1 MKNPDRID
9 AFKTDIEDMKLKS
22 SSQKER
28 GLQLLAVL
36 LMIGG
41 VITAFSAYFSS
52 THQDDFRDQNELII
66 LAIASLSLVLIG
78 AIMFVR
84 YSMAKFLRFWLLR
97 QFYEGQD
104 HIDRIV
110 HAMSE
115 SETDEAAPEPEVA
128 NVEVTEETSDTP
140 SA

>member
-1 MKNPDRID
+1 MKDSDRIET
-9 AFKTDIEDMKLKS
+9 FKSDIEDMKLKS

-28 GLQLLAVL
+28 GLQVFAVL
-36 LMIGG
+36 LIVGG
-41 VITAFSAYFSS
+41 LITAFSAYFSS

-66 LAIASLSLVLIG
+66 LAIASLGLVLVG
-78 AIMFVR
+78 SVMFVR

-110 HAMSE
+110 HSMGNGGTSA
-115 SETDEAAPEPEVA
+115 TTADAAD
-128 NVEVTEETSDTP
+128 EETSDT
-140 SA
+140 

>member
-1 MKNPDRID
+1 MKNSDRIE
-9 AFKTDIEDMKLKS
+9 AFKADIEDMNLKS

-28 GLQLLAVL
+28 GLQILAVL
-36 LMIGG
+36 LMVGG
-41 VITAFSAYFSS
+41 VITSFSAYFSS

-66 LAIASLSLVLIG
+66 LAVASLGLILIG
-78 AIMFVR
+78 AVMFVR

-110 HAMSE
+110 NAL
-115 SETDEAAPEPEVA
+115 APESAP
-128 NVEVTEETSDTP
+128 EETSDT
-140 SA
+140 SSE

>member
-1 MKNPDRID
+1 MKNADRIET
-9 AFKTDIEDMKLKS
+9 FKADIEDMKLKS

-28 GLQLLAVL
+28 GLQILAVL
-36 LMIGG
+36 LMVGG
-41 VITAFSAYFSS
+41 VITSFSAYFSS

-66 LAIASLSLVLIG
+66 LAVASLGLILIG
-78 AIMFVR
+78 AVMFVR

-110 HAMSE
+110 GAMGDPADSPRDG
-115 SETDEAAPEPEVA
+115 TK
-128 NVEVTEETSDTP
+128 ETSDTP
-140 SA
+140 GD

>member
-1 MKNPDRID
+1 MKNSDRIE
-9 AFKTDIEDMKLKS
+9 AFKADIEDMNLKS

-28 GLQLLAVL
+28 GLQILAVL
-36 LMIGG
+36 LMVGG
-41 VITAFSAYFSS
+41 VITSFSAYFSS

-66 LAIASLSLVLIG
+66 LAVASLGLILIG
-78 AIMFVR
+78 AVMFVR

-110 HAMSE
+110 NAL
-115 SETDEAAPEPEVA
+115 APESAP
-128 NVEVTEETSDTP
+128 EETSDT
-140 SA
+140 SSG

>member
-1 MKNPDRID
+1 MKNPDRIES
-9 AFKTDIEDMKLKS
+9 FKADIEDMKLKS

-36 LMIGG
+36 LMVGG
-41 VITAFSAYFSS
+41 VITGFSAYFSS

-78 AIMFVR
+78 AVMFVR
-84 YSMAKFLRFWLLR
+84 YSLAKFLRFWLLR

-110 HAMSE
+110 NAMVE
-115 SETDEAAPEPEVA
+115 SPDTGADSD
-128 NVEVTEETSDTP
+128 ETSDTP
-140 SA
+140 GG

>member
-1 MKNPDRID
+1 MKDSERIES
-9 AFKTDIEDMKLKS
+9 FKTDIEDMKLKS

-36 LMIGG
+36 LMVGG

-66 LAIASLSLVLIG
+66 LAIASLTLVLIG
-78 AIMFVR
+78 AVMFVR

-110 HAMSE
+110 HAMGNGG
-115 SETDEAAPEPEVA
+115 DPAPGPA
-128 NVEVTEETSDTP
+128 GDETSDT
-140 SA
+140 STA

>member
-1 MKNPDRID
+1 MKNPDRIES
-9 AFKTDIEDMKLKS
+9 FKSDIEDMKLRS

-28 GLQLLAVL
+28 GLQILSVL
-36 LMIGG
+36 LMVGG
-41 VITAFSAYFSS
+41 LITSFSAYFSS

-66 LAIASLSLVLIG
+66 LAIASLGLILMG
-78 AIMFVR
+78 AVMFVR

-110 HAMSE
+110 ATMDSGRRG
-115 SETDEAAPEPEVA
+115 
-128 NVEVTEETSDTP
+128 EETSGTSDG
-140 SA
+140 